1 MKRSQAGFTLIEIA
15 IVLVIIGLLLGG
27 VLKGQALI
35 DSAKVKNLAEDF
47 RNVPVFVF
55 SYQDKFRSL
64 PGDDAS
70 VSTHLSTATAAS
82 TPADKQ
88 GNGAING
95 NWNSS
100 TTTDETFLFWQHV
113 RLAGLTQ
120 GATSTVATNYL
131 PKNTLGGAL
140 GVSSTTP
147 ITNLKGAHFVCSD
160 AIPGKYAV
168 ELDIALD
175 DGNTATGGMMTTT
188 LGTTTAAAAIAAPA
202 ADTTYLVCMGF

>member
-1 MKRSQAGFTLIEIA
+1 MKRRQTGFTLIEIA

-35 DSAKVKNLAEDF
+35 DSAKVKNLAGDF

-55 SYQDKFRSL
+55 SYQDKFKAL
-64 PGDDAS
+64 PGDDAG
-70 VSTHLSTATAAS
+70 VTAHLSGATAAS
-82 TPADKQ
+82 TPANSQ

-100 TTTDETFLFWQHV
+100 TATDESFLFWQHI

-120 GATSTVATNYL
+120 GATSAAATNYL

-140 GVSSTTP
+140 GVSATTP
-147 ITNLKGAHFVCSD
+147 ITGLTGAHFICSD
-160 AIPGKYAV
+160 AIPGKFAT
-168 ELDIALD
+168 ELDVSLD
-175 DGNTATGGMMTTT
+175 DGNPATGRMMTAT
-188 LGTTTAAAAIAAPA
+188 LGTGGAAVATPA
-202 ADTTYLVCMGF
+202 AETTYLVCMGF

>member
-1 MKRSQAGFTLIEIA
+1 MKRQQTGFTLIEIA

-47 RNVPVFVF
+47 RNVPVFIF
-55 SYQDKFRSL
+55 TYQDKYKAL
-64 PGDDAS
+64 PGDDVNAAA
-70 VSTHLSTATAAS
+70 HLSGATAAT
-82 TPADKQ
+82 TPAGTL

-95 NWNSS
+95 NWNSG
-100 TTTDETFLFWQHV
+100 TATDESYLLWQHI

-120 GATSTVATNYL
+120 GATNTAATNYL

-147 ITNLKGAHFVCSD
+147 ITDLKGAHFVCSD
-160 AIPGKYAV
+160 AISGAFAKQ
-168 ELDIALD
+168 LDVSLD
-175 DGNTATGGMMTTT
+175 DGNTATGGMMTAA
-188 LGTTTAAAAIAAPA
+188 LGTGGAAIAAPVDA
-202 ADTTYLVCMGF
+202 TTYLVCMGF

>member
-1 MKRSQAGFTLIEIA
+1 MKRQQTGFTLIEIA

-55 SYQDKFRSL
+55 SYQDKFRAL

-70 VSTHLSTATAAS
+70 VTTHLTDATAAT
-82 TPADKQ
+82 TPDKNQ

-100 TTTDETFLFWQHV
+100 TATDESYLLWQHI

-120 GATSTVATNYL
+120 GATDTAATNYL

-140 GVSSTTP
+140 GISATTP
-147 ITNLKGAHFVCSD
+147 ITNLKGAHFICSD
-160 AIPGKYAV
+160 AISGEFAKQ
-168 ELDIALD
+168 LDVSLD
-175 DGNTATGGMMTTT
+175 DGNTATGGMMTAA
-188 LGTTTAAAAIAAPA
+188 LGTGGAAIAAPVDA
-202 ADTTYLVCMGF
+202 TTYLVCMGF